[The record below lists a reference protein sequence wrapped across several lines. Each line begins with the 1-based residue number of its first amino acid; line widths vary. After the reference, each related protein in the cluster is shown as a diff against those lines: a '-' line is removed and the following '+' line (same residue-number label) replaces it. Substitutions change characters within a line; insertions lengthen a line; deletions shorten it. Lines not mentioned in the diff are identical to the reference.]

1 MWGCLVDGTGE
12 RDDQI
17 SLTGD
22 SVWRCNFCQRQIREG
37 LLLCPFCGRRI
48 SSANGPQRRWYHSR
62 YAVMMSIATLGPF
75 ALPILWSNPR
85 YTVRMKVTLT
95 VLTLALTVLLVC
107 ILVMVCARLM
117 EQLRQLTTAY

>member
-1 MWGCLVDGTGE
+1 
-12 RDDQI
+12 
-17 SLTGD
+17 
-22 SVWRCNFCQRQIREG
+22 
-37 LLLCPFCGRRI
+37 
-48 SSANGPQRRWYHSR
+48 
-62 YAVMMSIATLGPF
+62 MMSIATLGPF